1 MDWSTNWICS
11 FFILEIFIRV
21 VDENCYSFFPVYI
34 ENEIETLPKNKNF
47 CAKYTGHPKAFY
59 STDDYGLRVKNNK
72 IKNNQNTYLLVGDS
86 QAMGY
91 GINFDD
97 HFLHKFLSFN
107 KNAHLEILAS
117 PTFRLQSLNN
127 FKIASIALNPELN
140 ARPYFA
146 FSKLAMEF
154 SSACLVGFCVLLYS

>member
-1 MDWSTNWICS
+1 MINNIYSKFLFRFILLSFCS
-11 FFILEIFIRV
+11 FIILEIFIRV

-72 IKNNQNTYLLVGDS
+72 IKNNLNTYLLIGDS

-97 HFLHKFLSFN
+97 HFLN
-107 KNAHLEILAS
+107 KYLNSKNDANLEILAA
-117 PTFRLQSLNN
+117 PTFRLESLNN
-127 FKIASIALNPELN
+127 FNKILPI
-140 ARPYFA
+140 
-146 FSKLAMEF
+146 
-154 SSACLVGFCVLLYS
+154 